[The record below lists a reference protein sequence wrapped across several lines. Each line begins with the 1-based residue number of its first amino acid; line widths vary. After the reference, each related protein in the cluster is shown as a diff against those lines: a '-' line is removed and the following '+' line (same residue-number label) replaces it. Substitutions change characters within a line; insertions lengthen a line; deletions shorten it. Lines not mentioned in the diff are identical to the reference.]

1 MNRGGAMNGKTAGAP
16 GRVILLAGNPNSGKT
31 SVFNWMAGAHQHV
44 GNYPGVTVEK
54 KSAVFT
60 RGKTR
65 IELVDLPG
73 VYSLLAASP
82 EESIARDEI
91 LSGSADVVIQVMD
104 ATNLERNLHLT
115 AQLTEMG
122 VPVVYALNMSDEAEA
137 NGLRFDLDLL
147 SSLLGGPVVPTNGS
161 NGDGVGALLEAA
173 LEMAASGRIC
183 TGRVFYGLDIESSV
197 AAIAERF
204 EGDDAVSARRRAIA
218 LLDGLDD
225 PHAPAGAVEA
235 AGQEAGRLEKRGG
248 RPVDVQLAEAR
259 YGFALGA
266 ATEASQSEA
275 HHVRRDRTRRLDA
288 VLLHRVWGLPIFVAL
303 MWALFNLVFALGEPP
318 MQWIEAGLGWLSD
331 RVLAVWPDGAAPLL
345 QSLVV
350 DGIIGGVGGVI
361 SFLPNILLLFLGIA
375 FLEDTG
381 YMARVA
387 FLMDRV
393 MHKMGLHGKS
403 FIPMLIGLGCTVPAI
418 LATRMLESKR
428 DRFTTIMVS
437 PFVSCGARLTIYAL
451 LIPAFFAP
459 AWRGWVLWGL
469 YMAGILAA
477 IGVARLLRG
486 TLLRGDSAP
495 FVMEL
500 PPFRLPTWRSV
511 GIHMWDRAWMYLQKA
526 GTVILAIS
534 IVLWALGT
542 FPRRAEFSRD
552 YAAAIE
558 QAAGPAEA
566 AELEA
571 AWQAERLAHTAIGR
585 IGRGL
590 EPVLRPLGFDWRVGT
605 ALVGAFAAKEV
616 FVAQMGI
623 VFSLGSVEDEP
634 DSLRRTLR
642 EQYSPL
648 QGLAMML
655 FCLLSAPC
663 MATIAVTRRE
673 TNSWSWALGMLVG
686 MTVIAWGVT
695 FAVVQAGL
703 WLGWGVP

>member
-1 MNRGGAMNGKTAGAP
+1 MGVKTKSESSEL
-16 GRVILLAGNPNSGKT
+16 VVLLAGNPNSGK
-31 SVFNWMAGAHQHV
+31 SSLFNWMAGAHQHV

-54 KSAVFT
+54 KSAKFVRAGF
-60 RGKTR
+60 R

-82 EESIARDEI
+82 EEAIARDEI
-91 LSGSADVVIQVMD
+91 LSGNAGVVIQVLD

-137 NGLRFDLDLL
+137 GGLKFDLELMAGL
-147 SSLLGGPVVPTNGS
+147 MGGPVVPTNGS
-161 NGDGVGALLEAA
+161 TGDGVEALLSAA
-173 LEMAASGRIC
+173 RLVAAGGRVC
-183 TGRVFYGLDIESSV
+183 TGRVYYGADLECGIAAV
-197 AAIAERF
+197 AEQF
-204 EGDDAVSARRRAIA
+204 EGDDAVSARRRAVA
-218 LLDGLDD
+218 LLDGIPD
-225 PHAPAGAVEA
+225 PHAPAA
-235 AGQEAGRLEKRGG
+235 AKEIAARETARLESRGG
-248 RPVDVQLAEAR
+248 RPVDVQIAEAR
-259 YGFALGA
+259 YGFALGV
-266 ATEASQSEA
+266 ATEAMQAEA
-275 HHVRRDRTRRLDA
+275 HHVRRDRTLRLDNL
-288 VLLHRVWGLPIFVAL
+288 LLHRVWGLPIFIFL
-303 MWALFNLVFALGEPP
+303 MWGVFNLVFALGEPP
-318 MQWIEAGLGWLSD
+318 MQWIEAGLQGLSSWLLS
-331 RVLAVWPDGAAPLL
+331 AWPAGAAPLL
-345 QSLVV
+345 QSLLV
-350 DGIIGGVGGVI
+350 DGVIGGVGGVI
-361 SFLPNILLLFLGIA
+361 SFLPNILLLFLAIA

-418 LATRMLESKR
+418 LATRMLENKR
-428 DRFTTIMVS
+428 DRFTTILVT
-437 PFVSCGARLTIYAL
+437 PFVSCGARMTIYAL

-459 AWRGWVLWGL
+459 QWRGWALWGI
-469 YMAGILAA
+469 YMAGIAVA

-486 TLLRGDSAP
+486 TLFRGESAP

-500 PPFRLPTWRSV
+500 PPYRWPTLRSV

-542 FPRRAEFSRD
+542 FPRRTEFSRD
-552 YAAAIE
+552 YAAAAA
-558 QAAGPAEA
+558 QAATAAEM

-571 AWQAERLAHTAIGR
+571 AQQAETLEYTAIGR
-585 IGRGL
+585 MGKWM
-590 EPVLRPLGFDWRVGT
+590 EPAIRPLGFDWRVGT

-623 VFSLGSVEDEP
+623 VFSLGSADEE
-634 DSLRRTLR
+634 SEGLRQTLRRN
-642 EQYSPL
+642 YSPL

-663 MATIAVTRRE
+663 LATIAVTKRE
-673 TNSWSWALGMLVG
+673 TNSWGWAAGMLVG
-686 MTVIAWGVT
+686 MTGVAWVVT
-695 FAVVQAGL
+695 FIVYQLGL
-703 WLGWGVP
+703 WLGRGGM

>member
-1 MNRGGAMNGKTAGAP
+1 MTKSRTP
-16 GRVILLAGNPNSGKT
+16 PSERSWTILLAGNPNSGKS

-54 KSAVFT
+54 KSAHFVHH
-60 RGKTR
+60 GDR

-73 VYSLLAASP
+73 VYSLLASSP
-82 EESIARDEI
+82 EEVIARDEI
-91 LSGSADVVIQVMD
+91 LSGSADVVIQIVD

-122 VPVVYALNMSDEAEA
+122 VPVVYALNMSDEAA
-137 NGLRFDLDLL
+137 AKGLQFDVELL
-147 SSLLGGPVVPTNGS
+147 ASLLGGPVVPTNGS
-161 NGDGVGALLEAA
+161 TGGGVAALLVAA
-173 LEMAASGRIC
+173 LQVADAGEAC
-183 TGRVFYGLDIESSV
+183 TGRVNYGLELESALMV
-197 AAIAERF
+197 IGGQF
-204 EGDDAVSARRRAIA
+204 EGDDAVSARRRSIA

-235 AGQEAGRLEKRGG
+235 ARQEAERLEKRGG

-259 YGFALGA
+259 YGFALGVA
-266 ATEASQSEA
+266 REANQGKA
-275 HHVRRDRTRRLDA
+275 HHVRRDRTMRIDSL
-288 VLLHRVWGLPIFVAL
+288 LLHRIWGLPIFVVL

-318 MQWIEAGLGWLSD
+318 MQWIEHGLGWLAGHVVD
-331 RVLAVWPDGAAPLL
+331 LWPAGAAPLL

-418 LATRMLESKR
+418 LATRMLESRR
-428 DRFTTIMVS
+428 DRFTTIMVA
-437 PFVSCGARLTIYAL
+437 PFVPCGARLTIYAL

-459 AWRGWVLWGL
+459 VWRGWVLWGL
-469 YMAGILAA
+469 YMSGILAA
-477 IGVARLLRG
+477 IGVARMLRQ
-486 TLLRGDSAP
+486 TVLRGDSAP

-500 PPFRLPTWRSV
+500 PPYRIPTGRSV
-511 GIHMWDRAWMYLQKA
+511 VIHMWDRAWMYLQKA
-526 GTVILAIS
+526 GTVILALS
-534 IVLWALGT
+534 ILLWALGT
-542 FPRRAEFSRD
+542 FPRRVDFSRD
-552 YAAAIE
+552 YAAALE
-558 QAAGPAEA
+558 QAATPDETATLKA
-566 AELEA
+566 S
-571 AWQAERLAHTAIGR
+571 WQAERLEYTIIGR
-585 IGRGL
+585 MGRAM
-590 EPVLRPLGFDWRVGT
+590 EPVLSPLGFDWRVST

-623 VFSLGSVEDEP
+623 VLSLGSVDDEP
-634 DSLRRTLR
+634 DSLRRSLR

-648 QGLAMML
+648 QGIAMML

-663 MATIAVTRRE
+663 IATIAVTQRE
-673 TNSWSWALGMLVG
+673 THSWGWALGMLVG
-686 MTVIAWGVT
+686 MTAIAWLVT
-695 FAVVQAGL
+695 FVVYQVGMAV
-703 WLGWGVP
+703 GWG

>member
-1 MNRGGAMNGKTAGAP
+1 MTKSRTP
-16 GRVILLAGNPNSGKT
+16 PSERSWTILLAGNPNSGKS

-54 KSAVFT
+54 KSAHFVHH
-60 RGKTR
+60 GDR

-73 VYSLLAASP
+73 VYSLLASSP
-82 EESIARDEI
+82 EEVIARDEI
-91 LSGSADVVIQVMD
+91 LSGSADVVIQIVD

-122 VPVVYALNMSDEAEA
+122 VPVVYALNMSDEAA
-137 NGLRFDLDLL
+137 AKGLQFDVELL
-147 SSLLGGPVVPTNGS
+147 ASLLGGPVVPTNGS
-161 NGDGVGALLEAA
+161 TGGGVAALLVAA
-173 LEMAASGRIC
+173 LQVADAGEAC
-183 TGRVFYGLDIESSV
+183 TGRVNYGLELESALMV
-197 AAIAERF
+197 IGGQF
-204 EGDDAVSARRRAIA
+204 EGDDAVSARRRSIA

-235 AGQEAGRLEKRGG
+235 ARQEAERLEKRGG

-259 YGFALGA
+259 YGFALGVA
-266 ATEASQSEA
+266 REANQGKA
-275 HHVRRDRTRRLDA
+275 HHVRRDRTMRIDSL
-288 VLLHRVWGLPIFVAL
+288 LLHRIWGLPIFVVL

-318 MQWIEAGLGWLSD
+318 MQWIEHGLGWLAGHVVD
-331 RVLAVWPDGAAPLL
+331 LWPAGAAPLL

-418 LATRMLESKR
+418 LATRMLESRR
-428 DRFTTIMVS
+428 DRFTTIMVA
-437 PFVSCGARLTIYAL
+437 PFVPCGARLTIYAL

-459 AWRGWVLWGL
+459 VWRGWVLWGL
-469 YMAGILAA
+469 YMSGILAA
-477 IGVARLLRG
+477 IGVARMLRQ
-486 TLLRGDSAP
+486 TVLRGDSAP

-500 PPFRLPTWRSV
+500 PPYRIPTGRSV
-511 GIHMWDRAWMYLQKA
+511 VIHMWDRAWMYLQKA
-526 GTVILAIS
+526 GTVILALS
-534 IVLWALGT
+534 ILLWALGT
-542 FPRRAEFSRD
+542 FPRRVDFSRD
-552 YAAAIE
+552 YAAALE
-558 QAAGPAEA
+558 QAATPDETATLKA
-566 AELEA
+566 S
-571 AWQAERLAHTAIGR
+571 WQAERLEYTIIGR
-585 IGRGL
+585 MGRAM
-590 EPVLRPLGFDWRVGT
+590 EPVLSPLGFDWRVST

-623 VFSLGSVEDEP
+623 VLSLGSVDDEP
-634 DSLRRTLR
+634 DSLRRSLR

-648 QGLAMML
+648 QGIAMML

-663 MATIAVTRRE
+663 IATIAVTQRE
-673 TNSWSWALGMLVG
+673 THSWGWALGMLVG
-686 MTVIAWGVT
+686 MTAIAWLVT
-695 FAVVQAGL
+695 FVVYQVSMAV
-703 WLGWGVP
+703 GWG